1 MSDKGSPEPK
11 FRPARRNANRHSQRG
26 LGMLTRAMQ
35 RGGYV
40 APMTATA
47 DGEIIDGSARLEV
60 SEDVFDGVEP
70 LVVDHD
76 GTRPVIMRRT
86 DIPNADDPRAVAI
99 ALEANRIAEADLV
112 WDPEVLAEIA
122 AEGEVDLSQLWS
134 TTELAEVMGALD
146 GLGVDDG
153 GVGERED
160 DPSRGDVLALVNA
173 SLGDPR
179 HVVVN
184 GEVWRVG
191 RHHLVVV
198 DILSGWGDYLG
209 LLEPGDLFAPI
220 PSVLLPHSTL
230 AAKHRLVMVQPDP
243 FLAGHLLDRAEEIMG
258 AGAVSRQDP

>member
-122 AEGEVDLSQLWS
+122 AEGEVDLSQLW
-134 TTELAEVMGALD
+134 TAAELDAFHLGVPDEGALLDKYGEWEERD
-146 GLGVDDG
+146 GWPLIRIQVPPETLDHYAALMRQAP
-153 GVGERED
+153 GEDEATR
-160 DPSRGDVLALVNA
+160 
-173 SLGDPR
+173 
-179 HVVVN
+179 
-184 GEVWRVG
+184 
-191 RHHLVVV
+191 
-198 DILSGWGDYLG
+198 
-209 LLEPGDLFAPI
+209 
-220 PSVLLPHSTL
+220 L
-230 AAKHRLVMVQPDP
+230 AAIL
-243 FLAGHLLDRAEEIMG
+243 RAVDTSALG
-258 AGAVSRQDP
+258 G

>member
-122 AEGEVDLSQLWS
+122 DDGEVDLADLWDQNELDAFHMS
-134 TTELAEVMGALD
+134 TPDLDELADKYGQFEERDSWPYIRIQVPPETLDEYESLMRLAPGADEAAKL
-146 GLGVDDG
+146 LVILRA
-153 GVGERED
+153 VNTA
-160 DPSRGDVLALVNA
+160 ALV
-173 SLGDPR
+173 
-179 HVVVN
+179 
-184 GEVWRVG
+184 
-191 RHHLVVV
+191 
-198 DILSGWGDYLG
+198 
-209 LLEPGDLFAPI
+209 
-220 PSVLLPHSTL
+220 
-230 AAKHRLVMVQPDP
+230 
-243 FLAGHLLDRAEEIMG
+243 
-258 AGAVSRQDP
+258 QDE